1 MASSRDVINIRILA
15 NDFEKKWDLHK
26 GIYSLHASREA
37 GLVFKGSRTEATI
50 SRQIIRQ
57 HGIGKLKGSGD
68 NQHFYFIQVGRK
80 SPYGE
85 GTINIFDTP
94 ELKRLG
100 QKKGMTGAAFIGEW
114 ITSRVYSKNAHSGS
128 DVPRPMSTRQLS
140 PPRQQYSPTPS
151 ASSGEDEDRKH
162 KEDDGQKWWAKKETT
177 AEYEAD
183 IDIPLVMTGN
193 DVMVE
198 DTQDVYAMPMH
209 TPKKNSKDEL
219 ETTYYNF
226 DPSSIP
232 SPSSIKKK
240 SKKKKKSEARPS
252 VMVEDTQDVYSIPDF
267 QSKR

>member
-1 MASSRDVINIRILA
+1 MIIFLLFNCSNLFNFATNHTLA
-15 NDFEKKWDLHK
+15 
-26 GIYSLHASREA
+26 
-37 GLVFKGSRTEATI
+37 
-50 SRQIIRQ
+50 
-57 HGIGKLKGSGD
+57 
-68 NQHFYFIQVGRK
+68 
-80 SPYGE
+80 
-85 GTINIFDTP
+85 
-94 ELKRLG
+94 
-100 QKKGMTGAAFIGEW
+100 
-114 ITSRVYSKNAHSGS
+114 
-128 DVPRPMSTRQLS
+128 
-140 PPRQQYSPTPS
+140 
-151 ASSGEDEDRKH
+151 ASSGEDDDRKH

-240 SKKKKKSEARPS
+240 SVRK
-252 VMVEDTQDVYSIPDF
+252 
-267 QSKR
+267 